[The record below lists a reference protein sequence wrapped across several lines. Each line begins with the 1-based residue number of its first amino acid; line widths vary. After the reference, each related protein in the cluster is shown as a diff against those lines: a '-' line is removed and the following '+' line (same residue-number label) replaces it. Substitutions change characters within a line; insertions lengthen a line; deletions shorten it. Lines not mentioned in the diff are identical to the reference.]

1 MFRVLVLVD
10 VRIGMG
16 VINNSTIG
24 FDMEKDIANVI
35 DEIISGIDCTING
48 TFNAVSNR
56 FETCQTKWIR
66 IGKIVENANGK
77 KFLITGIETDQ
88 WLEFQPVD
96 DEPVMDGLITIPSPF
111 GITGTKINAN
121 IEWLKADPDLT
132 KKTPII
138 WLLEMIRFTTFH
150 RGSSVEFESDL
161 RLFFLD
167 ETDVVN
173 YYTMDHRTNVVQ
185 PMNKLI
191 DEFLRV
197 IGNNPMFKLVER
209 VDRFTFSR
217 FGVER
222 ENGAFQNVLDANLSG
237 VELRF
242 TLTKFKGN
250 CKC

>member
-1 MFRVLVLVD
+1 
-10 VRIGMG
+10 
-16 VINNSTIG
+16 
-24 FDMEKDIANVI
+24 MEKDIAFVI
-35 DEIISGIDCTING
+35 DEIIAGIDNKILIDS
-48 TFNAVSNR
+48 FDIIEQKFV
-56 FETCQTKWIR
+56 TCQTKWMR
-66 IGKIVENANGK
+66 VGKIVTNADGDW
-77 KFLITGIETDQ
+77 FLITEMETDQ
-88 WLEFQPVD
+88 WFKCDALDTGGLVDVAFLPV
-96 DEPVMDGLITIPSPF
+96 PF

-150 RGSSVEFESDL
+150 RGSPIEFETDL

-191 DEFLRV
+191 DEFMRV
-197 IGNNPMFKLVER
+197 IESNPIFKLVER
-209 VDRFTFSR
+209 LDRFTFSR

-242 TLTKFKGN
+242 TLVKFKGN

>member
-1 MFRVLVLVD
+1 
-10 VRIGMG
+10 
-16 VINNSTIG
+16 
-24 FDMEKDIANVI
+24 MEKDIALII
-35 DEIISGIDCTING
+35 DQIIAGIDNKIVC
-48 TFNAVSNR
+48 S
-56 FETCQTKWIR
+56 FEMITQKFYTCETKWMR
-66 IGKIVENANGK
+66 IGKIITNADGDRFVITAMEPDKWFQVESLDTGSLVDVA
-77 KFLITGIETDQ
+77 FL
-88 WLEFQPVD
+88 PV
-96 DEPVMDGLITIPSPF
+96 PF

-121 IEWLKADPDLT
+121 IEWLKADSDLT

-150 RGSSVEFESDL
+150 RGSSIEFETDL

-173 YYTMDHRTNVVQ
+173 YYTIDHRTNVVQ

-191 DEFLRV
+191 DEFMNV
-197 IGNNPMFKLVER
+197 IESNPIFKLVER
-209 VDRFTFSR
+209 LDRFTFSR

-242 TLTKFKGN
+242 TLVKFKGN

>member
-1 MFRVLVLVD
+1 
-10 VRIGMG
+10 
-16 VINNSTIG
+16 
-24 FDMEKDIANVI
+24 MEKDIANVI
-35 DEIISGIDCTING
+35 DEIIAGIDNSIVGEFDPITQK
-48 TFNAVSNR
+48 F
-56 FETCQTKWIR
+56 FTCKTKWMR
-66 IGKIVENANGK
+66 VGKIVTNPSDEQFVITAMEPNEWFQFEPISTGSLNDVA
-77 KFLITGIETDQ
+77 FL
-88 WLEFQPVD
+88 PV
-96 DEPVMDGLITIPSPF
+96 PF
-111 GITGTKINAN
+111 GITGTKMNAN
-121 IEWLKADPDLT
+121 IEWLKADSDLT

-138 WLLEMIRFTTFH
+138 WLLEMIRFTTFG

-167 ETDVVN
+167 ETDAVN
-173 YYTMDHRTNVVQ
+173 YYTMDHRNNVVQ

-191 DEFLRV
+191 DEFIDV
-197 IGNNPMFKLVER
+197 ILSNPIFKPVER

-242 TLTKFKGN
+242 TLEKFKGN

>member
-1 MFRVLVLVD
+1 
-10 VRIGMG
+10 
-16 VINNSTIG
+16 
-24 FDMEKDIANVI
+24 MEKDIAFVI
-35 DEIISGIDCTING
+35 DEIIAGIDNQILIES
-48 TFNAVSNR
+48 FDIIEQKFV
-56 FETCQTKWIR
+56 TCQTKWMR
-66 IGKIVENANGK
+66 VGKI
-77 KFLITGIETDQ
+77 ITNSDGDRFVITAMETDQ
-88 WLEFQPVD
+88 WFQVNALDTGSLVDVAFLPV
-96 DEPVMDGLITIPSPF
+96 PF

-121 IEWLKADPDLT
+121 IEWLKADADLT

-150 RGSSVEFESDL
+150 RGSPIEFETDL

-173 YYTMDHRTNVVQ
+173 FYTMDHRTNVVQ

-191 DEFLRV
+191 DEFMRV
-197 IGNNPMFKLVER
+197 IDSNPIFKLVER
-209 VDRFTFSR
+209 LDRFTFSR

-242 TLTKFKGN
+242 TLVKFKGN

>member
-1 MFRVLVLVD
+1 
-10 VRIGMG
+10 
-16 VINNSTIG
+16 
-24 FDMEKDIANVI
+24 MEKDIAFVI
-35 DEIISGIDCTING
+35 DEIIAGIDNQIVIDS
-48 TFNAVSNR
+48 FDIIEQK
-56 FETCQTKWIR
+56 FFTCKTKWMR
-66 IGKIVENANGK
+66 IGKIITNADGDR
-77 KFLITGIETDQ
+77 FVITAIEPDQ
-88 WLEFQPVD
+88 WFQVDSLDTGGLVDVAFLPV
-96 DEPVMDGLITIPSPF
+96 PF

-197 IGNNPMFKLVER
+197 IENNTIFKLVER

-242 TLTKFKGN
+242 TMTKFKGN

>member
-1 MFRVLVLVD
+1 MK
-10 VRIGMG
+10 
-16 VINNSTIG
+16 
-24 FDMEKDIANVI
+24 KDIANVI
-35 DEIISGIDCTING
+35 DEIIAGIDNKIVG
-48 TFNAVSNR
+48 SFDIIEQKFV
-56 FETCQTKWIR
+56 TCETKWMR
-66 IGKIVENANGK
+66 IGKIVTNANGDR
-77 KFLITGIETDQ
+77 FLITAMEPDQ
-88 WLEFQPVD
+88 WFKFDSLDSGLLVDVAFLPV
-96 DEPVMDGLITIPSPF
+96 PF

-121 IEWLKADPDLT
+121 IEWLKADSDLT

-150 RGSSVEFESDL
+150 RGSSIEFETDL

-173 YYTMDHRTNVVQ
+173 YYTIDHRTNVVQ

-191 DEFLRV
+191 DEFMRV
-197 IGNNPMFKLVER
+197 IESNPIFKLVER
-209 VDRFTFSR
+209 LDRFTFSR

-242 TLTKFKGN
+242 TLVKFKEN